1 MGMQSRSHG
10 RAVARSTNSRWI
22 AGAILTL
29 AVILLLSACTRE
41 RLADEVG
48 NSLGPQPEDP
58 VVMQPDTPQPTVTET
73 PLPTP
78 EDTPEPTTVT
88 YEVRPGDTLSTI
100 AEKFGTDVERIRV
113 MNLLTTD
120 ALQVGQ
126 VLRLPNVPG
135 VTTPEGIPTP
145 TPEPFQY
152 TVQEG
157 DTLLSI
163 ALRFDT
169 SLNQIMS
176 INGLHDEHS
185 LKIGQIL
192 LIPGAIA
199 PAGQSGAN
207 RGATGPD
214 LSRTAGTH
222 TVRPGET
229 LASIAEQYG
238 VTLAELIAFNSNT
251 ITNPHIV
258 KVNTVLRIPGLTA
271 ADISALNQTLYTV
284 QEGDSLLAIS
294 QRFGVSVDALMAA
307 NNISNADLLRVGDEL
322 IIPEPNP

>member
-169 SLNQIMS
+169 SLNRIMS

-185 LKIGQIL
+185 LKVGQIL

-199 PAGQSGAN
+199 PAGQSGPN

-284 QEGDSLLAIS
+284 QEGDSLLAIA
-294 QRFGVSVDALMAA
+294 QRFGVSADALMAA